1 MNAPRNLHTA
11 TLLPNGKVL
20 VAGGRDDVAS
30 SVLDSAELYDP
41 ATGTWSITG
50 RLIAARLGHTATLL
64 PNGKVLVAGGQNNEA
79 LSIMDSAELYDPDAG
94 TWSSAG
100 RLRTPRVD
108 HTATLLASGKVL
120 VVGGLGRNS
129 AELFDPTT
137 GTWSQTGSLTF
148 GRESHQATVLRDGR
162 VLVTGGTY
170 DSDLIFPEAAAEIF
184 DPPAGTWKVTSNL
197 NVPRSG
203 HSATP
208 LPDGTVLVAGGL
220 GPPEQ
225 IIQGDTTT
233 FYEAS
238 TNTAELFAPATTQW
252 TLTGNLNAERTGHTA
267 SLLSDGTVLIAGGS
281 SATPPNYVILGT
293 AELYDPSLAKWEL
306 TFPLNSARTL
316 HTATSL
322 ADGRVLIVGGVSAS
336 GSVLSTAEIY
346 GTVPANSFRMT
357 AMFTD
362 QAGLFQYIQLQ
373 ELSGLN
379 DQHHFAGLTLSVRSR
394 SGVIKT
400 VTFTKDLPES
410 NTAGRYV
417 LLGTTLALEPP
428 VDFALPPGFIPTD
441 GGTLTFA
448 GVDVWDYPVLPA
460 DGHAVLLRD
469 NTFASNPPLVVA
481 MIFRLFGGYFTGLGV
496 PIDPVIEYYN
506 ASLDHYFITASQPD
520 IDALDSNRTPGWSR
534 TGESFPAYIS
544 NLRQWFDKPPDL
556 RPVCRFWIPPAVGD
570 SHFFSASSVECAVA
584 QAIPNYV
591 QETDH
596 AFFASLPNEQT
607 GECLN
612 DQMPVYRL
620 WNGRFDSNHR
630 YTSSAA
636 IRDLMRD
643 KGYIAEGYGPNAV
656 AMCVGGGIPQE

>member
-1 MNAPRNLHTA
+1 MTLVRRHRTATSLFLTVACGLLSPLVPCLGQAQAPSSPGATAVVPGPRWLPTGNMNAPRNLHTA

-41 ATGTWSITG
+41 ATGTWSVTG

-64 PNGKVLVAGGQNNEA
+64 PNGKVLVAGGQDNES
-79 LSIMDSAELYDPDAG
+79 LNIMDSAELYDPDAG

-148 GRESHQATVLRDGR
+148 GRESHQATLLRDGR

-225 IIQGDTTT
+225 VIQGDTTT

-238 TNTAELFAPATTQW
+238 TNAAELFAPATTQW
-252 TLTGNLNAERTGHTA
+252 TLTGILNAERTGHTA

-281 SATPPNYVILGT
+281 SATPTNHVILGT
-293 AELYDPSLAKWEL
+293 AELYDPNLAKWEL

-316 HTATSL
+316 HTATSM

-336 GSVLSTAEIY
+336 GSVLNTTEIY
-346 GTVPANSFRMT
+346 ARPADNSFRMT

-362 QAGLFQYIQLQ
+362 QAG
-373 ELSGLN
+373 S
-379 DQHHFAGLTLSVRSR
+379 T
-394 SGVIKT
+394 
-400 VTFTKDLPES
+400 
-410 NTAGRYV
+410 
-417 LLGTTLALEPP
+417 
-428 VDFALPPGFIPTD
+428 
-441 GGTLTFA
+441 
-448 GVDVWDYPVLPA
+448 
-460 DGHAVLLRD
+460 
-469 NTFASNPPLVVA
+469 NTFSY
-481 MIFRLFGGYFTGLGV
+481 R
-496 PIDPVIEYYN
+496 
-506 ASLDHYFITASQPD
+506 S
-520 IDALDSNRTPGWSR
+520 
-534 TGESFPAYIS
+534 
-544 NLRQWFDKPPDL
+544 
-556 RPVCRFWIPPAVGD
+556 CRG
-570 SHFFSASSVECAVA
+570 
-584 QAIPNYV
+584 
-591 QETDH
+591 
-596 AFFASLPNEQT
+596 
-607 GECLN
+607 
-612 DQMPVYRL
+612 
-620 WNGRFDSNHR
+620 
-630 YTSSAA
+630 
-636 IRDLMRD
+636 
-643 KGYIAEGYGPNAV
+643 
-656 AMCVGGGIPQE
+656 